1 MATKCN
7 MYMIQ
12 DQKKKKKDFLSSF
25 LYRQLVKF
33 ERKFDN

>member
-12 DQKKKKKDFLSSF
+12 DQKKKKDFLSSF